1 MNGLHGERQGK
12 EMDQIRMTLKR
23 SNAVDGL
30 DPHLD
35 EQFIE
40 KFELYF
46 ESNYEKML
54 QKWVRNVYVEEERFT
69 PNEPFYDNAIENAR
83 NVLYLVYD
91 FMRNPN
97 DHHLLQQ
104 LAIKVA
110 EEKLAAEVNIGDV
123 VNGINLG
130 RSIMNEFIS
139 ESTLSKN
146 EQNKAIFQIND
157 FYNVFSYYVVTNF
170 TELKDSIIEE
180 KNRFIQ
186 EMHGDR
192 LSILGQIAASFA
204 HEFRNP
210 LTAIKG
216 FISLLEDN
224 YGKEKQTQHYFNV
237 INREMKSLQ
246 NVVSQFLL
254 LSKVKGFEDHVV
266 PFCLGQSIKEVLQ
279 FLEPR
284 FLEEN
289 IDVNTDME
297 DDIPYVGVKDQLKQV
312 ILNIVNNAVEELSRH
327 QGTRE
332 ILVQAKKDKSSIQIS
347 VSNNGPCI
355 PNHLIEN
362 IFQPF
367 VSTKELGTGL
377 GLSVCKQIVEK
388 HNGHIHVT
396 SNNNQ
401 TVFYIV
407 LSVL

>member
-1 MNGLHGERQGK
+1 MKQAS
-12 EMDQIRMTLKR
+12 MVFKR
-23 SNAVDGL
+23 STDL
-30 DPHLD
+30 DELEPHLE

-40 KFELYF
+40 KVELYF
-46 ESNYEKML
+46 ESNHEKML
-54 QKWVRNVYVEEERFT
+54 QKWAGEVYIEEERFT
-69 PNEPFYDNAIENAR
+69 PNEPFYNNAIENAR
-83 NVLYLVYD
+83 NVFYLMYD
-91 FMRNPN
+91 YMRNPN
-97 DHHLLQQ
+97 DHHMLQQ
-104 LAIKVA
+104 LAMKVA
-110 EEKLAAEVNIGDV
+110 EEKLAAKVNIGDV
-123 VNGINLG
+123 VIGINQG
-130 RSIMNEFIS
+130 RSIMNQFIA
-139 ESTLSKN
+139 ESTFSKN
-146 EQNKAIFQIND
+146 EQNKATLHIND
-157 FYNVFSYYVVTNF
+157 FFNVFSYYVVTNF

-224 YGKEKQTQHYFNV
+224 YGKEKQTQHYFAV

-246 NVVSQFLL
+246 DIVSQFLL
-254 LSKVKGFEDHVV
+254 LSKVKGFEDQVV
-266 PFCLGQSIKEVLQ
+266 PFCLHDSIREVLQ

-289 IDVNTDME
+289 IDVKTDMDE
-297 DDIPYVGVKDQLKQV
+297 DIPYVGVKDQLKQV
-312 ILNIVNNAVEELSRH
+312 ILNIVNNAVEELRQH
-327 QGTRE
+327 HGARN
-332 ILVQAKKDKSSIQIS
+332 IVVQAKKDRSSIHIS

-355 PNHLIEN
+355 PKHLIEN

-367 VSTKELGTGL
+367 VTTKELGTGL

-388 HNGHIHVT
+388 HNGDIYVT

-401 TVFYIV
+401 TTFHIVF
-407 LSVL
+407 SNH